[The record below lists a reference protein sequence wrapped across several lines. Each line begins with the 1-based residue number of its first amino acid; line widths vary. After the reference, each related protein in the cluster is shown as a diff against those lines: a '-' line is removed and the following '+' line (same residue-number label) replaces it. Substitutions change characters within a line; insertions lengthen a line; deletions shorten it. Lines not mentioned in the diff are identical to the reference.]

1 MCEIKGV
8 KMVYNKEVTTDFIK
22 AEKPDVLVVA
32 TGAVPFKLD
41 IPGKDGDNVY
51 MANDVLVGKQI
62 LANSALVIGGGMVG
76 VETAEFC
83 KDYCE
88 RVAVVEM
95 QDELASDLYMT
106 VRDDLKKRFK
116 EKGIEVYKNTRVKR
130 IGGNCV
136 YADKDGQDIILDG
149 FDNIIFAVGSKEV
162 NQFENVE
169 SLADEVYVIG
179 DVKKARS
186 ALEAIYEGFRV
197 GQAI

>member
-1 MCEIKGV
+1 
-8 KMVYNKEVTTDFIK
+8 
-22 AEKPDVLVVA
+22 
-32 TGAVPFKLD
+32 
-41 IPGKDGDNVY
+41 
-51 MANDVLVGKQI
+51 
-62 LANSALVIGGGMVG
+62 MVG

-136 YADKDGQDIILDG
+136 YADKDGQEHH
-149 FDNIIFAVGSKEV
+149 S
-162 NQFENVE
+162 
-169 SLADEVYVIG
+169 
-179 DVKKARS
+179 
-186 ALEAIYEGFRV
+186 
-197 GQAI
+197 